1 MPFYMRLPESGIPG
15 FSVIAARII
24 PLSDVRIRYDTE
36 VILDE
41 GTEGF
46 FVIGNDIIPLWNGVA
61 LEDAFNLHFPNNKMR
76 HNERG
81 RLENVAFYVYRKDVS
96 GCSVG
101 LSSQLEFVDKED
113 GKRKKLRT
121 YWNYSLT
128 LSYVNGDGL
137 RRHIEKSD
145 NWTLTLT
152 DCCSICRESGDLA
165 QLLSDEIREALEGEN
180 GVPFSMIRQKERM
193 IEENIKAAFNKNST
207 KITGFKIDRLRIG
220 NIELVD

>member
-15 FSVIAARII
+15 FSVIAARITPI
-24 PLSDVRIRYDTE
+24 SDVRIRHDTK
-36 VILDE
+36 VILDK
-41 GTEGF
+41 GTGGF
-46 FVIGNDIIPLWNGVA
+46 FVIGSDIIPLWNGTN

-81 RLENVAFYVYRKDVS
+81 RLENVAFYVYRENVP

-113 GKRKKLRT
+113 GKRKRLRT
-121 YWNYSLT
+121 YWNYSLI
-128 LSYVNGDGL
+128 LSDENGL

-145 NWTLTLT
+145 NWTLTLA

-193 IEENIKAAFNKNST
+193 IGENVKASFNEKSAE
-207 KITGFKIDRLRIG
+207 ITGFGIDRLRIG